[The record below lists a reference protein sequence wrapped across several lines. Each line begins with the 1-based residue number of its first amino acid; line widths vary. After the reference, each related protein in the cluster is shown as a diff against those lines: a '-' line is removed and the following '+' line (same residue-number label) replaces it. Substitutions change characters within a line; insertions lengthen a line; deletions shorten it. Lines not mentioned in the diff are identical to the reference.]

1 MNDARPNATS
11 VVGILTAINAFPDAA
26 GEITYM
32 LSVKPSVNT
41 VALMFTL
48 YG

>member
-26 GEITYM
+26 GEITY
-32 LSVKPSVNT
+32 LLLVKPFVIQQ
-41 VALMFTL
+41 L
-48 YG
+48 